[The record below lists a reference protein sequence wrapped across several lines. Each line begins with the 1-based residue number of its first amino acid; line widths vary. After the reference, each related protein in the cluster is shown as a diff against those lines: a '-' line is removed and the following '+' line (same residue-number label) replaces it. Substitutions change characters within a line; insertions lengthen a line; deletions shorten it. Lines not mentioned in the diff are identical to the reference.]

1 VAAPVREN
9 RTHGTFYVPP
19 SAARSRRM
27 RREWAASPSPR
38 CGCRA
43 ESGAV
48 RVGSSGG
55 PGHGNCREQGST
67 GRRGL
72 GRGEGAET
80 LYRTEYRPEGCLA
93 NGVVSCCRA
102 APGQG
107 RADASGVSA
116 EGRGLV
122 SIWMRSSVSMRRDW
136 RRGLMAL
143 RHQREGSRPP
153 GGQQNFA
160 GGGGE
165 TPVYGCEASGIWGT
179 LRMSASVSLSECR
192 CMGEVQTH
200 RGAGATSRV
209 ANQAERSSGRG
220 NDSQYGTVTNH
231 DHVYTGIEIRDL
243 RRLAYRNA
251 K

>member
-1 VAAPVREN
+1 MNSMSYRVQRE
-9 RTHGTFYVPP
+9 
-19 SAARSRRM
+19 
-27 RREWAASPSPR
+27 E
-38 CGCRA
+38 
-43 ESGAV
+43 
-48 RVGSSGG
+48 
-55 PGHGNCREQGST
+55 
-67 GRRGL
+67 RRGIQPAL
-72 GRGEGAET
+72 SCQWR
-80 LYRTEYRPEGCLA
+80 
-93 NGVVSCCRA
+93 VVSCCRA

-143 RHQREGSRPP
+143 RHQREGSGPP
-153 GGQQNFA
+153 GGNKISP

-165 TPVYGCEASGIWGT
+165 ERPFTGARRVAYGEPSEC
-179 LRMSASVSLSECR
+179 RRVSLSEGR

-200 RGAGATSRV
+200 RGAGATARV

-220 NDSQYGTVTNH
+220 NNSQHGTVTNH